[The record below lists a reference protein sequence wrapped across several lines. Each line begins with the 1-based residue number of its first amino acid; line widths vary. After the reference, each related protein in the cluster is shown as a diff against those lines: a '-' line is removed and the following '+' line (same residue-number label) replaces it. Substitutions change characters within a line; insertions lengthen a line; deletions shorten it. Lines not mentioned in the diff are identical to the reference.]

1 MGHVRSRQQRLLMVE
16 KMVLEEGEKKK
27 IVHAEC
33 GVIHTGGGG
42 ILRFLEEID
51 AHLGALEKSCEF
63 VVSP

>member
-1 MGHVRSRQQRLLMVE
+1 M
-16 KMVLEEGEKKK
+16 LEEGKKKKK

-33 GVIHTGGGG
+33 GVIHTEGGG

-51 AHLGALEKSCEF
+51 AHLGALEKSCVF